1 LIYALVFTNQKP
13 VLDFLGGPVHQNF
26 KVLAAVVVTLF
37 SPLLA
42 YAYGTVSGLALKFI
56 NVD

>member
-1 LIYALVFTNQKP
+1 
-13 VLDFLGGPVHQNF
+13 
-26 KVLAAVVVTLF
+26 VVVTLF

-42 YAYGTVSGLALKFI
+42 YAYGIVSGLALKFI